1 MVRLFLRV
9 PMRSLLHVAMRL
21 LPLLTV
27 VLLSLPARLNA
38 QVDSTKTDTVKVD
51 TLSAEQADSLRAR
64 VEALRADSIA
74 KDSVAR
80 DSLRADSLRAESIRR
95 RAERAADTIKAPL
108 PLFVPPP
115 NTEALDRFAWNR
127 AELMSTGAANLAD
140 LLDLVP
146 GVATFRTSWFPG
158 VHVAS
163 YQGDFRRIR
172 VFLDGLELDAID
184 ARNNGVLDLTEV
196 SIATLDQVTVERAAG
211 ELRVWATSW
220 TVRSTTPYTRTDIY
234 TGDLNTNGFR
244 GLFGRRFM
252 NGALFQ
258 FSAQQ
263 AETSQRRQSGTGFG
277 GGSRGTVGDGDVQHL
292 GARVGWAR
300 GKFAVDGFFST
311 TNRTRDLTQLDD
323 DFKRF
328 SIPAYE
334 GNRRE
339 QYLRVGYGNFTRGL
353 SAQAML
359 GSMRTNLKI
368 DDENAEP
375 SLLVEADSTDAPPL
389 LGPDS
394 LVTRTQRV
402 VQLGYAWENVSVRAF
417 TRWRSVFDE
426 QFVSPGVQLA
436 ADYGWVASTL
446 HVERQGMDS
455 SERIDGSLRLRPF
468 SFLTLSGAI
477 SSYSPEDSTLRPS
490 EFNSRFE
497 GALGWRG
504 RWVSGGIVTH
514 AFGQIDRRIAVPRVL
529 TPFTNDTLVPQLVT
543 SSSTGI
549 TFGVQAPIYKDLR
562 VEVRGIRW
570 NDTREYR
577 PQTQLRASVVLQS
590 EWRSK
595 FPKGDFGINL
605 RFTHEQRGST
615 LFIDPDAIG
624 QPELF
629 RTLDAYNYGSAL
641 LEIRI
646 IRATLFYQ
654 FRNVYGGTYAQVP
667 GVVMPP
673 PFQIY
678 GIRWEWFN

>member
-1 MVRLFLRV
+1 
-9 PMRSLLHVAMRL
+9 MRPRL
-21 LPLLTV
+21 LLRLAVV
-27 VLLSLPARLNA
+27 VLAVVLALPARLDA

-51 TLSAEQADSLRAR
+51 SLKAASDTLRAR
-64 VEALRADSIA
+64 LDALRADSIA
-74 KDSVAR
+74 KDSVVR
-80 DSLRADSLRAESIRR
+80 DSLRADSLRAEDIRR
-95 RAERAADTIKAPL
+95 RAERAADTVKAPL
-108 PLFVPPP
+108 PVFVPPP
-115 NTEALDRFAWNR
+115 NTEALDRFAWTRN
-127 AELMSTGAANLAD
+127 ELMSTGAANLAD

-163 YQGDFRRIR
+163 FQGDFRRIR
-172 VFLDGLELDAID
+172 VFLDGMELDAID
-184 ARNNGVLDLTEV
+184 ARNNGVLDLAEI
-196 SIATLDQVTVERAAG
+196 SIATLDQVTIERAAG

-258 FSAQQ
+258 FTAQQ
-263 AETSQRRQSGTGFG
+263 AETSQRRQSGSGFG
-277 GGSRGTVGDGDVQHL
+277 GGTRGTVGDGDVQHI
-292 GARVGWAR
+292 GARVGWAK
-300 GKFAVDGFFST
+300 GKFAVDGYFST
-311 TNRTRDLTQLDD
+311 TNRTRDVTKLED
-323 DFKRF
+323 DFERY
-328 SIPAYE
+328 SIPSYA

-353 SAQAML
+353 SAQAIL
-359 GSMRTNLKI
+359 GSLRTGLKLD
-368 DDENAEP
+368 DDEAG
-375 SLLVEADSTDAPPL
+375 DAPSPVESDTTEPPPL
-389 LGPDS
+389 YGPDS

-402 VQLGYAWENVSVRAF
+402 VQVGYAWNNVSVRAF
-417 TRWRSVFDE
+417 SRWRKIFDE

-446 HVERQGMDS
+446 HFERQGVDS
-455 SERIDGSLRLRPF
+455 SERIDGTLRLRPF

-477 SSYSPEDSTLRPS
+477 SSYSPQDSALRPS
-490 EFNSRFE
+490 EFNSRVE

-504 RWVSGGIVTH
+504 RWISGGLITH
-514 AFGQIDRRIAVPRVL
+514 AFGQIDRRITVPRVL
-529 TPFTNDTLVPQLVT
+529 TPFDNDSLVPQLV
-543 SSSTGI
+543 SSSSSGI
-549 TFGVQAPIYKDLR
+549 TFGVQAPLYKDLR

-577 PQTQLRASVVLQS
+577 PQTHLRASVILQS
-590 EWRSK
+590 EWRSR
-595 FPKGDFGINL
+595 FPKGDFGINV

-615 LFIDPDAIG
+615 LFIDPDELGA
-624 QPELF
+624 PELF
-629 RTLDAYNYGSAL
+629 RTLDAYKYGSAL

-667 GVVMPP
+667 GVAMPP